1 MIVIAISVLV
11 ALFLVVPLLITVPM
25 SFSTVP
31 SFQFPPS
38 SYGFTY
44 YKAYFTNPD
53 WIEATSNS
61 IVIAL
66 FTTILTLLIVI
77 PAAMAFVRYRFGMR
91 KQANILIMLPMMM
104 PHVVAAL
111 AFYSFFSY
119 LGMSGTKLGM
129 VLAHTA
135 LATPFVVITVTAT
148 LSTYDANLT
157 RAALS
162 LGAPQTSAFF
172 RVTLPNI
179 MPGVVS
185 GAIFAF
191 ATSFDEVVVA
201 LFMTA
206 AEQRTLPVQMFSGI
220 RDQINPTIMA
230 AATLLLALSILL
242 FLALA
247 FLTRRRA
254 G

>member
-135 LATPFVVITVTAT
+135 LAIPITFLVIAA
-148 LSTYDANLT
+148 SMKGFDYNLE
-157 RAALS
+157 RAAMSSGAGPVRTFVYVTFPVLRPGILVGALFAFLS
-162 LGAPQTSAFF
+162 SFNEAVVSIFIAGREAS
-172 RVTLPNI
+172 TLPKKMFESI
-179 MPGVVS
+179 RLDTDPTLAVVS
-185 GAIFAF
+185 
-191 ATSFDEVVVA
+191 TV
-201 LFMTA
+201 LT
-206 AEQRTLPVQMFSGI
+206 FSV
-220 RDQINPTIMA
+220 
-230 AATLLLALSILL
+230 LVCILIYA
-242 FLALA
+242 ALA
-247 FLTRRRA
+247 YRK
-254 G
+254 